1 MATRRTV
8 GITRV
13 TRASKPLPSS
23 SSTSSSRPRTASSQR
38 SETSTLVED
47 TREAPQGHRGSKA
60 QPNKDDNGSNIRVVI
75 RCRRRSEREVQENSP
90 IVVTNAGRKSQEITI
105 ETATPVSTLGVV
117 TLPPTRTYPFDLVFG
132 PEADQGDIYQD
143 VVAPMLEEVTQ
154 GYNCT
159 LFAYGQTGTGKT

>member
-1 MATRRTV
+1 MATRRTA

-47 TREAPQGHRGSKA
+47 TREAPRGSKA